1 MSKTIE
7 FFMELEEKII
17 SLRMHGCDWDE
28 VAFALEDDGY
38 DSFTISQAIACVKE
52 D

>member
-1 MSKTIE
+1 MSKTK
-7 FFMELEEKII
+7 ELLMKLKERINE
-17 SLRMHGCDWDE
+17 LRRNGCDWDE
-28 VAFALEDDGY
+28 VAFELEDDGY